1 MTSRPSRR
9 SDHLTSADLSIVRRN
24 CDRGA
29 LVAWLDLRISERREN
44 GEWWGFSPFAEEKTP
59 SFHIRADGSWYDFST
74 GQGGGFLELVQRL
87 RGVDCY
93 AAARLLLD
101 NGVSSIVAG
110 TRKETSAALETPP
123 PALSDAEEAPRE
135 NQPIRVDLRRLLVPE
150 HPEFMRRGLTA
161 EVLRELGAGYL
172 PPEARRRTDGLS
184 GRLVFQVRG
193 LREKDGKLESVILA
207 HLGRATTPE
216 QEEEAKW
223 WFHHGFRSS
232 QELFHLDRVVLDL
245 EAAEQARER
254 RQVVLVEGCFD
265 TAKLWAAGIKNV
277 VASFGSHLSQ
287 RQLPRLELLREHLG
301 VESVRVFYDRDQT
314 GSDPQKQG
322 FAKAQALL
330 ESAGFGVVC
339 FDWNAR
345 FQSPKRGEVA
355 IPESISDPAEFSV
368 EQLRWLRSTCLV

>member
-1 MTSRPSRR
+1 M
-9 SDHLTSADLSIVRRN
+9 
-24 CDRGA
+24 
-29 LVAWLDLRISERREN
+29 AWLGLRISERREN

-74 GQGGGFLELVQRL
+74 AQGGGFLELVQRV

-101 NGVSSIVAG
+101 HGVSSIVMG
-110 TRKETSAALETPP
+110 TREVATAALDMPP
-123 PALSDAEEAPRE
+123 SAESEPEDAPRE
-135 NQPIRVDLRRLLVPE
+135 NQPIRIDLRRLLVPE
-150 HPEFMRRGLTA
+150 HPEFARRGLPA
-161 EVLRELGAGYL
+161 EILRDLGAGYL
-172 PPEARRRTDGLS
+172 PPEARRKTDGLS

-193 LREKDGKLESVILA
+193 LREKEGKLESVILA

-216 QEEEAKW
+216 QQEEAKW
-223 WFHHGFRSS
+223 WFHHGFHSS
-232 QELFHLDRVVLDL
+232 LELFHLDRVILDP
-245 EAAEQARER
+245 EAAEQARKR
-254 RQVVLVEGCFD
+254 RQVILVEGCFD

-277 VASFGSHLSQ
+277 VASFGSHLST
-287 RQLPRLELLREHLG
+287 RQLPRLELLREHLDVEG
-301 VESVRVFYDRDQT
+301 VLVFYDRDQT

-330 ESAGFGVVC
+330 ESAGFGVSC

-355 IPESISDPAEFSV
+355 IPEFISDPAEFSV
-368 EQLRWLRSTCLV
+368 EQLKWLRAKLCV